1 MFNFK
6 KEVIDASFQK
16 PILVD
21 FWAPWCGPCRV
32 LGPTLEA
39 LAEEQKDRWA
49 LVKINTEEQ
58 QQLAAEYGIRS
69 IPNVKLFSQGKVVAE
84 FAGAL
89 PKAQVERWL
98 DEHLPNP
105 SAQALG
111 SILKDEGP
119 WPDSRLVQPLQA
131 FSLQNPDNKEARLAL
146 AKHSLLEDADAA
158 LQLVNDIVEG
168 DEWFDQAEDL
178 RAIASLMAFEKSNGA
193 AAGKHLADARSAL
206 LNGQQE
212 LAIEKII
219 DAVMADKNYH
229 GDLPRK
235 AAIALFHLWGPQHEL
250 TRSYR
255 RMFDMALY

>member
-6 KEVIDASFQK
+6 KDVIEASFQK
-16 PILVD
+16 PVLVD
-21 FWAPWCGPCRV
+21 FWASWCGPCRV

-39 LAEEQKDRWA
+39 LAEEQNDRWT

-58 QQLAAEYGIRS
+58 QELAMEYGIRS
-69 IPNVKLFSQGKVVAE
+69 IPNVKLFSQGNVVAE

-111 SILKDEGP
+111 SILKEEGA
-119 WPDSRLVQPLQA
+119 WPDSHIVQSLQA
-131 FSLQNPDNKEARLAL
+131 FSQQNPDNKEARLAL
-146 AKHSLLEDADAA
+146 AKHSLLQDSDAA
-158 LQLVNDIVEG
+158 LQLVNDILDG
-168 DEWFDQAEDL
+168 DELFDQAEDV
-178 RAIASLMAFEKSNGA
+178 RAIASLMNYEKSNGV
-193 AAGKHLADARSAL
+193 AAGKFLAEARSAL
-206 LNGQQE
+206 QSGEQVQ
-212 LAIEKII
+212 AIEKII

-229 GDLPRK
+229 GELPRK
-235 AAIALFHLWGPQHEL
+235 AAIALFHFWGPQHEL

>member
-1 MFNFK
+1 MINFK
-6 KEVIDASFQK
+6 KDVIDASFEK
-16 PILVD
+16 PVLVD

-39 LAEEQKDRWA
+39 LAEEQKDRWT

-58 QQLAAEYGIRS
+58 QELAAEYGIRS
-69 IPNVKLFSQGKVVAE
+69 IPNVKLFWQGKSVVE

-105 SAQALG
+105 SVQALG
-111 SILKDEGP
+111 AILKQESA
-119 WPDSRLVQPLQA
+119 WPDSHLIQPLQA
-131 FSLQNPDNKEARLAL
+131 FFLQNPDNKEARLAL
-146 AKHSLLEDADAA
+146 AKHSLLQDADAA
-158 LQLVNDIVEG
+158 LQLVNDIGED
-168 DEWFDQAEDL
+168 DERFDQAEDV
-178 RAIASLMAFEKSNGA
+178 RAIAGLMTFEKSNGA
-193 AAGKHLADARSAL
+193 AASAMLADARQAL

-219 DAVMADKNYH
+219 DAVMADKSYH

-235 AAIALFHLWGPQHEL
+235 AAIALFHLWGPQYEL